1 MSTLILGKGFVG
13 SHLESFLKEN
23 DHDCFALSQAELN
36 YTDPNEL
43 SDFLDRDRGVIRTVI
58 NCSGY
63 TGVPNVDAC
72 EDNKELCFNYNVAY
86 PLQVLKICE
95 QRNLPVIHIGSG
107 CIYSG
112 YEKEYTEDDTPNF
125 GIFSDESSYYSKCK
139 HIFETFAK
147 HYECYVL
154 RIRIPFTADWSR
166 KNYFSKL
173 VNYNTLINE
182 KNSITSITDF
192 NRFIIQFIDQIKAG
206 SAPCGIYNVVNPEPI
221 TAKEVVE
228 ILNKH
233 NLNNPNWT
241 FIDTKCLNT
250 KANRSNC
257 TLSTNKI
264 KKLGLMLPNTLVSLY
279 RDISKLSLQ
288 Q

>member
-13 SHLESFLKEN
+13 SHLQSFLKQN

-241 FIDTKCLNT
+241 FIDTKSLNT